1 MQYKSPAWQKQNCFN
16 TTKYQAQVKQ
26 INNKK
31 PVLILNLQSVVTFSN
46 FTAYST

>member
-1 MQYKSPAWQKQNCFN
+1 MQYKSLAVQKQNYFN

-31 PVLILNLQSVVTFSN
+31 PVLMLNLKV
-46 FTAYST
+46 